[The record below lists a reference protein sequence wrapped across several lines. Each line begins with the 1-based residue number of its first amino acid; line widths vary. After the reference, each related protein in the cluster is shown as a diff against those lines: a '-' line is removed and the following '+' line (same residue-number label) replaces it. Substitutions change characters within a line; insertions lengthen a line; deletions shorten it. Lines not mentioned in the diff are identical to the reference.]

1 MPVPSDTVKLRTLDG
16 GDVEI
21 DLFLLQAIPENA
33 RLRPGDEGFD
43 DATLIWNRLIDKEP
57 ALVIQP
63 ENADEVAA
71 AIDLAREQ
79 RLLMS
84 IKGGGHNIS
93 GLALADG
100 GLTLDMSRM
109 REVRVDP
116 GQRLVRVGAGCL
128 LGDVDRAT
136 QEHGMATTL
145 GFVSETGVAGLTL
158 GGGFGYLSRRFG
170 YTVDDLVEVEII
182 TADGRVRMASRD
194 TDPDLFWAIR
204 GGGGNFGV
212 VTEFTYRLHEVG
224 PAITAGLI
232 AWPAE
237 DHAEDVL
244 GLYRDLTA
252 TAPRELTLVSTMRLA
267 PPAPFIPEEWHGKPI
282 VGVIACHTGDPR
294 QAEQD
299 LAPIKG
305 FGNPIADLIMPKTYV
320 EQQSMLDATQPKGA
334 NYYWKTEFIPEL
346 SEGYLESVRA
356 NGAEIESPM
365 SQVITFHIAGGVNE
379 HAEDDGAVGNRDAA
393 FVVGA
398 AGAWPA
404 TDPNGESYQ
413 TWVRTSWDRLRP
425 FSTGGNYINFQT
437 TDDDVA
443 RIESSYRG
451 NYERLRRIKAE
462 YDPDNLFRVN
472 RNLEPAG

>member
-1 MPVPSDTVKLRTLDG
+1 VNLRTVDG
-16 GDVEI
+16 GEVEL
-21 DLFLLQAIPENA
+21 DLSILGTIPENG
-33 RLRPGDEGFD
+33 RLRPGDAGFD
-43 DATLIWNRLIDKEP
+43 DATLIWNGLIDKEP

-63 ENADEVAA
+63 ENTDDVASA
-71 AIDLAREQ
+71 VNLAREQ

-116 GQRLVRVGAGCL
+116 DQRLVRVGAGCL

-136 QEHGMATTL
+136 QDHGLATTL

-182 TADGRVRMASRD
+182 TADGQVRTASQESEA
-194 TDPDLFWAIR
+194 DLFWAVR

-212 VTEFTYRLHEVG
+212 VIEFTFRLHEIG
-224 PAITAGLI
+224 PDIVAGLI

-252 TAPRELTLVSTMRLA
+252 SAPREMTLVSTMRLA
-267 PPAPFIPEEWHGKPI
+267 PPAPFIPEMWHGKPI
-282 VGVIACHTGDPR
+282 VAMIACHSGDPA
-294 QAEQD
+294 QAERD
-299 LAPIKG
+299 VAPIKG
-305 FGNPIADLIMPKTYV
+305 FGKPIADLIVPKTYV
-320 EQQSMLDATQPKGA
+320 EQQSMLNATQPKGA
-334 NYYWKTEFIPEL
+334 NYYWKTEFISEL
-346 SEGYLESVRA
+346 NEGYLESVLA
-356 NGAEIESPM
+356 NAAEIESPM

-398 AGAWPA
+398 AAAWPA
-404 TDPNGESYQ
+404 TDPHGDTHQ
-413 TWVRTSWDRLRP
+413 QWARASWDRIKP

-437 TDDDVA
+437 TDDDLA